1 MNSRP
6 LTDNFTP
13 GARIFYLICG
23 NAGKLIGGRV
33 ADTVTASLNSVH
45 LHAGELSQNIWN
57 FFQSWPVELN
67 ILSGRKVNITLIK
80 FARDFSHFAHLGARH
95 KAVGH
100 SDPQHR
106 SKALNIEP
114 ILQAQR

>member
-23 NAGKLIGGRV
+23 NPSKLIGRGV
-33 ADTVTASLNSVH
+33 ANTVTASLNSVH
-45 LHAGELSQNIWN
+45 LHAGELSQNIRN
-57 FFQSWPVELN
+57 FFQSRPVELN
-67 ILSGRKVNITLIK
+67 ILPGRKVHVTLIK
-80 FARDFSHFAHLGARH
+80 FARDFSHFAYLGARH

-106 SKALNIEP
+106 RKALNIEP